1 VHPPVSWH
9 LARAAFETD
18 GSHCKGSWCGRLTSA
33 GAASQAVGDDLVD
46 SIISDNIP
54 VLTEQEKF
62 NETAVS
68 SVQRLAAKLRGQPV
82 PAAPQRADSARQRTY
97 KTKARSSSLSS
108 RRFWYHTFAAVRCRL
123 PL

>member
-1 VHPPVSWH
+1 M
-9 LARAAFETD
+9 
-18 GSHCKGSWCGRLTSA
+18 A
-33 GAASQAVGDDLVD
+33 GADRHAVWQAVGDDLVD

-97 KTKARSSSLSS
+97 KTKARFYLPSESAGCSL
-108 RRFWYHTFAAVRCRL
+108 RRCTSVQSKTTGCCLSF
-123 PL
+123 